1 MNRVYSI
8 LTKGQNKDAQG
19 YQRKVDTTVGYSGL
33 ESVADIL
40 VTDSTDNSYYNYQAD
55 QLVQVCRKS
64 LLKASLAAVD
74 PLNTYEYTFGV
85 VEPSTLIGAL
95 PAGVVNPSGLVTV
108 NGLPQTFTVAEGLT
122 TAIILADG
130 LSMKL
135 RGTLPAASFSTIV
148 TVVRQ
153 PTRDLKPVITALKEF
168 DTKWLPKYSD
178 YRHSYD
184 VNDWL
189 AAFILNYCETVDGS

>member
-1 MNRVYSI
+1 LDLLEPDMRH
-8 LTKGQNKDAQG
+8 TWT
-19 YQRKVDTTVGYSGL
+19 YQS
-33 ESVADIL
+33 L
-40 VTDSTDNSYYNYQAD
+40 V
-55 QLVQVCRKS
+55 
-64 LLKASLAAVD
+64 
-74 PLNTYEYTFGV
+74 
-85 VEPSTLIGAL
+85 I
-95 PAGVVNPSGLVTV
+95 VVNPSGLVTV